1 MTMHQKASPAGCI
14 TKVAGSTTKMCIK
27 LMDGHGQQFI
37 MLHCYI
43 TISLVLQSSYC
54 YNFH

>member
-1 MTMHQKASPAGCI
+1 MTMHEKAGPAGCI
-14 TKVAGSTTKMCIK
+14 TKLVGSTTQICIK

-37 MLHCYI
+37 TFHYYI
-43 TISLVLQSSYC
+43 IISLVLHLSYC